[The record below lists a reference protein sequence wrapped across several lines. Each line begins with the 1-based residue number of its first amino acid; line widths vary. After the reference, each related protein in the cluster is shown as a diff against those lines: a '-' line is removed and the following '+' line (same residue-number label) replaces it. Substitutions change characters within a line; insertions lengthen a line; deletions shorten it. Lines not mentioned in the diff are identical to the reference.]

1 MNLRVRNLVV
11 TCRWKSGRV
20 AASEEARRRL
30 AVPRESVDREDS
42 ASSRTRL
49 PRSRL
54 ARSGS
59 ALEASRLMRDNT
71 AGLWLRGQRL
81 RWPLQKVAHTRWGSR
96 IPRSAGWGRL
106 ILQRTTVIHPA
117 HVGAYVFGRTRK
129 ERYLDPTGAMRSAA
143 AGCPA
148 IMGGPHPHH
157 GPRFIDC
164 GTYLGNHDRTRHQ
177 HPASAPVRRQGR
189 PTRCATAPIM
199 MLEVRWDR
207 DRLR

>member
-42 ASSRTRL
+42 ASSRTRS

-129 ERYLDPTGAMRSAA
+129 ERYLDPTGAMRQRSGRLPRDHGRSSSPITGPGSSTAA
-143 AGCPA
+143 PTWAT
-148 IMGGPHPHH
+148 M
-157 GPRFIDC
+157 
-164 GTYLGNHDRTRHQ
+164 T
-177 HPASAPVRRQGR
+177 ASASTSSVCTSTSSR
-189 PTRCATAPIM
+189 PAHAM
-199 MLEVRWDR
+199 R
-207 DRLR
+207 DSTDYDA